1 MTDQQASPSPVEPTG
16 GNTPDPLMAHITYG
30 LYAVGFFNGFTSI
43 IGVII
48 AYVRRPDVAGTYLES
63 HFTYLIRTFWI
74 AILGGFVS
82 LLLLI
87 VGVGFLLI
95 FAVAIWFIYRIVKGW
110 IKLADK
116 KPLEDPTGWL

>member
-1 MTDQQASPSPVEPTG
+1 MTDQQASPTPAEPQS
-16 GNTPDPLMAHITYG
+16 GNAPDPLMAHITYG
-30 LYAVGFFNGFTSI
+30 LYAVGFLNGFTAI

-74 AILGGFVS
+74 GLLGGVVS
-82 LLLLI
+82 ALLLI
-87 VGVGFLLI
+87 VGIGFILM

-110 IKLADK
+110 IKLADQ